1 MSEYLTIVIDLS
13 IVVAADSRI
22 RTLLVLLLPLAQVYN
37 RVYIQIHVVDPLGA
51 AVSSQFIDLRLTALV
66 EDKKRVGRCVS
77 K

>member
-22 RTLLVLLLPLAQVYN
+22 RTVLLLVLAQVYN

-66 EDKKRVGRCVS
+66 EDKKRVGWCVS